1 LPVSFLGLGYGA
13 AVSWAWPAN
22 RALDVAQAI
31 SLHAFADP
39 TGTLGRIAYDLGN
52 VYQKTGVEVHNSTV
66 FFRFL
71 QLNLDQVA
79 AFRPRVPGLTADGL
93 RAAEA
98 EIEQVIARWTGVKSD
113 RRDADLIRREFTW
126 AADMLRHGAR
136 RGIWMLDRL
145 DGRDDVAVRAA
156 LAADADRLIAT
167 YRDLWLARSRP
178 GGLKDSVV
186 HMERMRQDY
195 DEG

>member
-1 LPVSFLGLGYGA
+1 
-13 AVSWAWPAN
+13 
-22 RALDVAQAI
+22 
-31 SLHAFADP
+31 
-39 TGTLGRIAYDLGN
+39 
-52 VYQKTGVEVHNSTV
+52 
-66 FFRFL
+66 
-71 QLNLDQVA
+71 
-79 AFRPRVPGLTADGL
+79 L